1 MSSISTLSAKFRG
14 DLVKPDD
21 DGYDDAIK
29 RWAANAA
36 RRASLVAFVKDEEDV
51 VLAIKYARDNGLP
64 IAIRGGGHSPSGAS
78 STEGGVVI
86 DLSRYLNSVTIETE
100 KQLAHIDGGALWKT
114 VDETAIK
121 YGLASVGGT
130 INHVSMVPD
139 LSPLRLIYWVF
150 LLDWRWGVFTL
161 LYAH

>member
-1 MSSISTLSAKFRG
+1 MSSISALSTKFKG

-21 DGYDDAIK
+21 VGYDDAIK

-51 VLAIKYARDNGLP
+51 VLAIKYARDNGSP

-78 STEGGVVI
+78 SIEGGVVI
-86 DLSRYLNSVTIETE
+86 DLSRYLNGVTIEAE
-100 KQLAHIDGGALWKT
+100 KQLAHVDGGALWKT

-130 INHVSMVPD
+130 VNHVSTMVPN
-139 LSPLRLIYWVF
+139 LCPLLIY
-150 LLDWRWGVFTL
+150 
-161 LYAH
+161 